1 MSLEPKSLLTLGNVI
16 TLVIGIV
23 AGIIVP
29 VIGLFIGLQVSP
41 AFGTVLVAPYIAV
54 AALFDTHLGHMH
66 GFARLLGLGLS
77 ILTYVLLAFG
87 IRQLVRLAM
96 RRLPA

>member
-1 MSLEPKSLLTLGNVI
+1 MANKLKSLLTLGNVV

-23 AGIIVP
+23 AGFILP
-29 VIGLFIGLQVSP
+29 VIGLFVGLQVSP
-41 AFGTVLVAPYIAV
+41 VLGTVLVAPYIAV
-54 AALFDTHLGHMH
+54 AALFDTYIGNMH

-87 IRQLVRLAM
+87 IRHVFRLAL
-96 RRLPA
+96 RR